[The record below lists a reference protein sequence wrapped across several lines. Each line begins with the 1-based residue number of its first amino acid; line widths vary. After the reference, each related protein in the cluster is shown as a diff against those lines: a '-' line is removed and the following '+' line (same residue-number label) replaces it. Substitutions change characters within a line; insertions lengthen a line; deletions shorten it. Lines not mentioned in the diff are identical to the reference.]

1 MRTHIR
7 PAVVLFVG
15 LSVITGIV
23 YPVVTTVI
31 AQLVFADK
39 ANGSL
44 MPAADGASTGSRLIG
59 QEFGTSD
66 VTAAAA
72 YAKWFWGRPSATGPV
87 AYTALNQEA
96 ATGSS
101 GSNLAATNPVVLE
114 RVRQRIAALDAADAS
129 VGVVRTVTAQG
140 ASDNA
145 PAQRTRRVPIDL
157 VTSSASGLDPHISP
171 AGAAYQVSRVA
182 RARGMSEDA
191 VWELVRQHTT
201 GRTLGVLGEPVV
213 HVLALNAALEQ
224 TEARSQ

>member
-1 MRTHIR
+1 
-7 PAVVLFVG
+7 
-15 LSVITGIV
+15 
-23 YPVVTTVI
+23 
-31 AQLVFADK
+31 
-39 ANGSL
+39 
-44 MPAADGASTGSRLIG
+44 
-59 QEFGTSD
+59 
-66 VTAAAA
+66 
-72 YAKWFWGRPSATGPV
+72 V